1 MSEQTEMPSNR
12 KVALTEVLWLDNGP
26 RGEQPIIV
34 GWHGAMN
41 SHQIDTIE
49 QDFADNP
56 DLWEE
61 QFTHGAG
68 VYLFSVHWCDDQV
81 EDCGGVPR
89 VTDPGYWELSFV
101 RYECFPVEA
110 ENPVAENCPVQETCF

>member
-1 MSEQTEMPSNR
+1 MDSQMPQIAMPSS
-12 KVALTEVLWLDNGP
+12 LSPSLCEVLWLNNGP
-26 RGEQPIIV
+26 RGEQPIII
-34 GWHGAMN
+34 GWHGAMG
-41 SHQIDTIE
+41 SGQLEEIE
-49 QDFADNP
+49 RQWDDNP

-68 VYLFSVHWCDDQV
+68 VYLFSVHWCEDQV

-101 RYECFPVEA
+101 RYESFPA
-110 ENPVAENCPVQETCF
+110 EE